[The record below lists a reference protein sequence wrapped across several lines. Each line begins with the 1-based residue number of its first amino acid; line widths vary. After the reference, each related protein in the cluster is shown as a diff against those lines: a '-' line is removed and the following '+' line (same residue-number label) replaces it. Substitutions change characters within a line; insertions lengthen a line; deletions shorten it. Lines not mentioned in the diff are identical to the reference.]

1 MPHKVKNAPVRLK
14 TRCTIYGRDGR
25 KWTDTVI
32 IDSGAPNTCVDRK
45 ILCYLGASPSGEY
58 CAGVHGGII
67 VPKGY
72 GSIYKIDLGTSVS
85 ARRCMRVYASKN
97 PEYEARVLLGMDWLQ
112 EANPTID
119 WRKRV
124 LTPEPSKSREETITL
139 TAQDRFAFDSS
150 VPESFG
156 GG

>member
-1 MPHKVKNAPVRLK
+1 MTHKINNTPVRIQ
-14 TRCTIYGRDGR
+14 TSCTIYIHDGR

-32 IDSGAPNTCVDRK
+32 IDSGAPNTCVDKK
-45 ILCYLGASPSGEY
+45 ILCSLGTSPTGEY
-58 CAGVHGGII
+58 CAGVHGGAI

-72 GSIYKIDLGTSVS
+72 ASIYKINLKPLVS

-119 WRKRV
+119 WRKKV
-124 LTPEPSKSREETITL
+124 LTPEQSESREETITL
-139 TAQDRFAFDSS
+139 GVFR
-150 VPESFG
+150 ES
-156 GG
+156 

>member
-1 MPHKVKNAPVRLK
+1 MPQKIKNTPIPLK
-14 TRCTIYGRDGR
+14 TSCTIYGRDGR

-32 IDSGAPNTCVDRK
+32 IDSGAPNTCVDKK
-45 ILCYLGASPSGEY
+45 ILCSLGTSPTGEY
-58 CAGVHGGII
+58 CAGVHGGAI

-72 GSIYKIDLGTSVS
+72 ASIYKINLKPLVS

-119 WRKRV
+119 WRKKV
-124 LTPEPSKSREETITL
+124 LTPEQSESREETITL
-139 TAQDRFAFDSS
+139 GVFR
-150 VPESFG
+150 ES
-156 GG
+156 